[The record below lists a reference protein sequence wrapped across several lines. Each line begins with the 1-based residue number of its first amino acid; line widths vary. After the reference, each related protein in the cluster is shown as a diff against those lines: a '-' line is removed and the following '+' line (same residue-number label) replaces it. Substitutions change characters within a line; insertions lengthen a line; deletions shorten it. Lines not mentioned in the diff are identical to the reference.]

1 MFGIA
6 SINQQV
12 VNVATLGAPVE
23 SMLTSVM
30 VGEKSF
36 VDLLIRYARQPIIV
50 KTMEM
55 MMYKRFLTAEC
66 RKIQL

>member
-36 VDLLIRYARQPIIV
+36 VDLLIRYSRQPIIV

-55 MMYKRFLTAEC
+55 MMYKRF
-66 RKIQL
+66 